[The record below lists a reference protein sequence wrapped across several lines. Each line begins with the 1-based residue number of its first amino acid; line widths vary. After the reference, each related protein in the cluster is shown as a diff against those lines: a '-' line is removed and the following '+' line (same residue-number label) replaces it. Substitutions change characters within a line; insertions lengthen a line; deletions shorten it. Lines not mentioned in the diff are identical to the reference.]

1 MTNVERC
8 SLLYERAFVEN
19 FYNISFLTPDRI
31 CLFFFT
37 NLRNDERNNLCISKK
52 EVFKYIPG
60 CLFSVLPSGSK
71 LQAHYAM
78 AASSATNYQD
88 IHLLSKLDVKT
99 LIILSL
105 L

>member
-1 MTNVERC
+1 MSGVVPC
-8 SLLYERAFVEN
+8 SMEEPLSKTSTILAFQLQTEYV
-19 FYNISFLTPDRI
+19 Y
-31 CLFFFT
+31 FFFT